1 MVPHHCKNVTPE
13 RPPAPEEIPAKYRTM
28 KYLIRLQREGWYF
41 AGFNGQSRSAKIGKL
56 QDAKIYGSKREA
68 MNDLTRL
75 GNYGQRIIA
84 ITQLGNINDNG
95 RTPNQTSL
103 QGRKAKESESQL

>member
-1 MVPHHCKNVTPE
+1 
-13 RPPAPEEIPAKYRTM
+13 M

-41 AGFNGQSRSAKIGKL
+41 AGFTGESRSAKIGKI
-56 QDAKIYGSKREA
+56 QDARIYNSKREA

-84 ITQLGNINDNG
+84 ITQLGNINNNG
-95 RTPNQTSL
+95 RPSGNTNF
-103 QGRKAKESESQL
+103 QGRKAKESESQY

>member
-1 MVPHHCKNVTPE
+1 
-13 RPPAPEEIPAKYRTM
+13 M

-41 AGFNGQSRSAKIGKL
+41 AGFNGETRSAKIGKI
-56 QDAKIYGSKREA
+56 QDAKIYNSKRDA

-84 ITQLGNINDNG
+84 ITQLGNIKNNG
-95 RTPNQTSL
+95 RPPENTSF
-103 QGRKAKESESQL
+103 QSRKTTESESQL